1 MGLSHCPPHSTYI
14 SDGKGMFKKQY
25 KFDRSSYFSYEMH
38 EFNESSDSVQTFR
51 PPPHDTCPTLFF
63 FTIDSPLSPSL
74 TLSSHSIYYHHIM
87 SLVQHVSALEGVDQP
102 IQPPDEEPLDSAH
115 EGYGSIRRKISYD
128 LFPPPVSVIEDI
140 PATPPY
146 EVSTAKRLAQ
156 VVVTILACWFGSGII
171 FGYAALKPVLVA
183 QGVYRDLCAPDE
195 LNDEFDTCYE
205 QELRL
210 NLFFTVGSITAN
222 VSALPVG
229 SILDRYGSRVCGY
242 AASVALAAGSLLMAY
257 SFSHPEVDGYIAA
270 NFLLALGGT
279 FLFVPSFQI
288 ANAFPKYAGTIV
300 ALVTGAFDASAA
312 VYLFYRLLFEAS
324 HRTFTPDKFFLGY
337 TSVPVLILIA
347 LVTLMPSKDYQS
359 SQQLEVKIEKAEDAT
374 QDVHESDDEIES
386 EGELRRVR
394 SERAQRRRE
403 KMRKLDKVLGD
414 EEARKQREQ
423 QEEDR
428 QEVSAVWG
436 VLHGLPAHTQMATP
450 WFVLITA
457 MTVLQM
463 LRMNYFIATIRA
475 QYEYM
480 LDDERGAE
488 INNFFDIA
496 LPVGGVVSTPFI
508 GMLLDHLSVAST
520 LAIIVILTTLIGI
533 LNSIPTLWT
542 GYLTVILF
550 VLLRPLYY
558 SAMSDY
564 ATKVFGFATFGRVY
578 GTIICVSGLVNF
590 SQYGLDALTHGPF
603 DSNPIPINIFLA
615 TAGFIVGSVLVG
627 FVATA
632 GYRLRARMREDAEEG
647 ERQRLIPEEDE
658 GGSMYM

>member
-1 MGLSHCPPHSTYI
+1 
-14 SDGKGMFKKQY
+14 
-25 KFDRSSYFSYEMH
+25 
-38 EFNESSDSVQTFR
+38 
-51 PPPHDTCPTLFF
+51 
-63 FTIDSPLSPSL
+63 
-74 TLSSHSIYYHHIM
+74 M

-102 IQPPDEEPLDSAH
+102 IEQPDEQPLDGAGDFGYH
-115 EGYGSIRRKISYD
+115 YGSIKRKISYD
-128 LFPPPVSVIEDI
+128 LFPQPVSVIEEI
-140 PATPPY
+140 TAMPPY
-146 EVSTAKRLAQ
+146 KVSTAKRLAQ
-156 VVVTILACWFGSGII
+156 VIVTVLACWFGSGII

-195 LNDEFDTCYE
+195 LGDELDTCYE

-210 NLFFTVGSITAN
+210 NLFFTIGSITAN

-242 AASVALAAGSLLMAY
+242 AACVALAAGSLLMAY
-257 SFSHPEVDGYIAA
+257 SFSHPEFDGYIAA

-312 VYLFYRLLFEAS
+312 VYLFYRLLFEATN
-324 HRTFTPDKFFLGY
+324 RRFTPDKFFLAY
-337 TSVPVLILIA
+337 TTVPAFILFA
-347 LVTLMPSKDYQS
+347 LVALMPSQDYQS
-359 SQQLEVKIEKAEDAT
+359 PHQLEVKIEKAEDAT
-374 QDVHESDDEIES
+374 RDVHSSDDEIES
-386 EGELRRVR
+386 DGELRRIR
-394 SERAQRRRE
+394 RERAQRRRA
-403 KMRKLDKVLGD
+403 KMRKLDKILGD
-414 EEARKQREQ
+414 EDERKQREQ
-423 QEEDR
+423 LEEER
-428 QEVSAVWG
+428 QETSAVWG
-436 VLHGLPAHTQMATP
+436 VLHGLPAHKQMATP
-450 WFVLITA
+450 WFVLITL

-480 LDDERGAE
+480 LDEESGAE

-496 LPVGGVVSTPFI
+496 LPIGGVLSTPFI
-508 GMLLDHLSVAST
+508 GLLLDHLSVPTT
-520 LAIIVILTTLIGI
+520 LAVIVLLTTLIGV
-533 LNSIPTLWT
+533 LNSIPLLWT
-542 GYLTVILF
+542 GYMTVILF

-578 GTIICVSGLVNF
+578 GTIICFSGLVNF

-603 DSNPIPINIFLA
+603 DSNPLPINIFLA
-615 TAGFIVGSVLVG
+615 AAGFVVGSILVA

-632 GYRLRARMREDAEEG
+632 GHRLRAKMREEAEEG
-647 ERQRLIPEEDE
+647 ERERLIPEEDE
-658 GGSMYM
+658 GGSMDM

>member
-1 MGLSHCPPHSTYI
+1 
-14 SDGKGMFKKQY
+14 
-25 KFDRSSYFSYEMH
+25 
-38 EFNESSDSVQTFR
+38 
-51 PPPHDTCPTLFF
+51 
-63 FTIDSPLSPSL
+63 
-74 TLSSHSIYYHHIM
+74 M

-102 IQPPDEEPLDSAH
+102 IEPLDEEPLDSAL

-128 LFPPPVSVIEDI
+128 LFPPPASLMEEL

-146 EVSTAKRLAQ
+146 KVSTAKRLAQ

-171 FGYAALKPVLVA
+171 FGYAALKPVLIA
-183 QGVYRDLCAPDE
+183 QGVYRDLCTPDD

-222 VSALPVG
+222 VSALPIG
-229 SILDRYGSRVCGY
+229 SILDRYGSRVCGF
-242 AASVALAAGSLLMAY
+242 AACAFLAGGSLLMAY
-257 SFSHPEVDGYIAA
+257 SFSHPQLDGYIAA

-300 ALVTGAFDASAA
+300 AIVTGAFDASAA

-324 HRTFTPDKFFLGY
+324 HRTVTPDRFFLGY
-337 TSVPVLILIA
+337 TLVPVFIFIA
-347 LVTLMPSKDYQS
+347 LVTLMPSQDYQS
-359 SQQLEVKIEKAEDAT
+359 SHQLEMKIEKAEDAT
-374 QDVHESDDEIES
+374 RDVHSSDDEIES
-386 EGELRRVR
+386 DGELRRIR
-394 SERAQRRRE
+394 RGRAQRRHD
-403 KMRKLDKVLGD
+403 KKRKLDKVLGD
-414 EEARKQREQ
+414 EEERKQREQ
-423 QEEDR
+423 HEEER

-475 QYEYM
+475 QYDYM
-480 LDDERGAE
+480 LDEERGAQ

-496 LPVGGVVSTPFI
+496 LPVGGVFSTPFI
-508 GMLLDHLSVAST
+508 GMLLDHLSVPFI
-520 LAIIVILTTLIGI
+520 LAVIVVLTTLIGV
-533 LNSIPTLWT
+533 LNSIPALST

-578 GTIICVSGLVNF
+578 GTIICFSGLISF

-603 DSNPIPINIFLA
+603 DDNPIPVNIILA
-615 TAGFIVGSVLVG
+615 VAGFVVGSILVA

-632 GYRLRARMREDAEEG
+632 GHRLRAKMREEAEEG
-647 ERQRLIPEEDE
+647 ERQRLIEEEDE
-658 GGSMYM
+658 GGLMYM